1 MGFPRQEHWSGLPFP
16 SPGDLPDSEAKPTS
30 PAMQVGSSPQSHLGN
45 LDKTSTWLKTRKIK
59 REYSGN
65 FSSHSYP
72 PPETTTVSYLT
83 FQWYFMHIKA
93 IYNYSFKNTNGGI
106 LLHCSASYFFHL
118 SILEIEWLCCISLFG
133 YCIIYL
139 KLCTRHF
146 RIQDSHTLL

>member
-1 MGFPRQEHWSGLPFP
+1 MGFSRQEYWSWLLYPF
-16 SPGDLPDSEAKPTS
+16 PGDLPDPGMEPTPPALAGRFFTTES
-30 PAMQVGSSPQSHLGN
+30 PGN
-45 LDKTSTWLKTRKIK
+45 TWLKIGKIK

-118 SILEIEWLCCISLFG
+118 SILEIE
-133 YCIIYL
+133 
-139 KLCTRHF
+139 
-146 RIQDSHTLL
+146 